1 MSAKITNTLDQLKVL
16 LMCGVVVLTTQ
27 MINLKGDLDLGTAI
41 IGMLVIILISVVAL
55 KIKELVPVQVPAF
68 AWASLLSLALTT
80 PWSPVA
86 EPILTLTKQ
95 ISSGQIGTVIL
106 AVAGISIG
114 MKLNDIKKLSW
125 KMVIVALVVFIGTFF
140 GSAMVAHLILK
151 VQGII

>member
-1 MSAKITNTLDQLKVL
+1 MSAKITNTLNQLKVL
-16 LMCGVVVLTTQ
+16 LLCGMVVLTTQ

-41 IGMLVIILISVVAL
+41 LGMLVIILISVVAL
-55 KIKELVPVQVPAF
+55 KIKELIPIAVPAF

-86 EPILTLTKQ
+86 DSLLAITKQ

-106 AVAGISIG
+106 ALAGVSIG

-125 KMVIVALVVFIGTFF
+125 KMIIVALVVFIGTFF
-140 GSAMVAHLILK
+140 GSAIVAHLILK
-151 VQGII
+151 FQGII